1 MAAPQPSLAPIPG
14 KVVRLPA
21 NLEVGGV
28 TTLLIA
34 FITYSGITQKGGR
47 AWILVLAGMFVF
59 TLFIGKW
66 ISGRALGVLVN
77 SRNLMSLS
85 QFQMVLWTLLIL
97 SAYLTMAM
105 LRIHNNVPNAL
116 DVAIDWRLW
125 TLMGISTASLI
136 GSPLLLQSKKLQDP
150 APNTIATTA
159 KLLQED
165 PQAIQNN
172 RQGTLYANASP
183 LDARLTDI
191 FQGDDVGNTAYIDPA
206 KLQMFFFS
214 LIVAASY
221 AYQIF
226 HGMYGDPKNLTMPPV
241 SEGMVA
247 LLGISQAGYLGSK
260 TVS

>member
-14 KVVRLPA
+14 KAVKLPTNVEIA
-21 NLEVGGV
+21 GV
-28 TTLLIA
+28 TSILIA
-34 FITYSGITQKGGR
+34 LITYSGIAQKGGH
-47 AWILVLAGMFVF
+47 AWILVLAGMFIF

-66 ISGRALGVLVN
+66 ISGRALGILVN

-85 QFQMVLWTLLIL
+85 QFQMLLWTLLIL

-105 LRIHNNVPNAL
+105 QRIHGNVPNAL
-116 DVAIDWRLW
+116 DIAIDWRLW
-125 TLMGISTASLI
+125 TLMGISTASLV

-150 APNTIATTA
+150 PPNTIAAAA
-159 KLLQED
+159 KVLQED
-165 PQAIQNN
+165 QQAIQDT
-172 RQGTLYANASP
+172 RQGTLYSNASP

-191 FQGDDVGNTAYIDPA
+191 FQGDDIGNTAYIDPA

-247 LLGISQAGYLGSK
+247 LLGISHAGYLGSK